1 MTTSRPNVLLVIL
14 DSVRARNTSLH
25 DYPIETT
32 PNLEQL
38 IKEAT
43 FYTQARASGI
53 HSIASHASMFSGLHV
68 EEHQIV
74 EHEAELEK
82 SASIWPELA
91 SDHGYATGLFTPN
104 TIVAEAS
111 NLSEQFEHTVG
122 PKRWRPPDT
131 GLTMHDFDG
140 TVSATAFISEA
151 LRHQKPVQSLLNGVR
166 YRLNDRSKHDPW
178 EECGETY
185 ISEFGSWT
193 ESQAGPW
200 AACINLMDAHWPYEA
215 LPEFRSHE
223 EDQLRDLLDF
233 FDGVKSNQILENGG
247 WWALSALETLY
258 NECIKQADAAVGSL
272 ISVLQQQGQYD
283 DTLLIITSDH
293 GEAFGEY
300 SQVSPSVRLCD
311 HSWGIHEVQT
321 HVPLVVKEPNQSE
334 GERIQRPASL
344 TEFPDVVRETIRNK
358 EAGSFIPESGSVLS
372 STYRVPAPG
381 ETLPEGVNKS
391 NYIGPWR
398 AVYTESDSGVMKQST
413 HNDDGVSIRVNSARD
428 SCVESRSPQPEVKDT
443 FSSLSD
449 AEVKQGIGQT
459 NADLEDHL
467 EALGYMR

>member
-1 MTTSRPNVLLVIL
+1 MSRPNVLLVIL

-25 DYPIETT
+25 DYPVKTT

-38 IKEAT
+38 TQGAT
-43 FYTQARASGI
+43 HYKQARAPGI
-53 HSIASHASMFSGLHV
+53 HSIASHASLFSGLHV
-68 EEHQIV
+68 EEHKLI

-91 SDHGYATGLFTPN
+91 ADHDYATALFTPN

-111 NLSEQFEHTVG
+111 NLSEHFEHTVG
-122 PKRWRPPDT
+122 PKRWVAPDT
-131 GLTMHDFDG
+131 GLTMSDFNG
-140 TVSATAFISEA
+140 SVSSTTFLINA
-151 LRHQKPVQSLLNGVR
+151 LRHQEPGQSILNGIR
-166 YRLNDRSKHDPW
+166 YKLYKGSERDSWKER
-178 EECGETY
+178 GERY

-223 EDQLRDLLDF
+223 EDQLRDLLNYF
-233 FDGVKSNQILENGG
+233 EGVKSNDILANGG

-258 NECIKQADAAVGSL
+258 DECIKQADAAVGSL
-272 ISVLQQQGQYD
+272 VDLLQRRDQYD
-283 DTLLIITSDH
+283 ETLIIVTSDH

-321 HVPLVVKEPNQSE
+321 HVPLVVKGPNQSE
-334 GERIQRPASL
+334 GEQIQRPASL
-344 TEFPDVVRETIRNK
+344 TEFPDVVREMIDNK

-381 ETLPEGVNKS
+381 EALPDDIDKS
-391 NYIGPWR
+391 NFIGPWR
-398 AVYTESDSGVMKQST
+398 AVYEESDSGVIKQST
-413 HNDDGVSIRVNSARD
+413 HNDDGVTIRINSARN
-428 SCVESRSPQPEVKDT
+428 SCVESRSTVPGVKDT
-443 FSSLSD
+443 FSSLAD
-449 AEVKQGIGQT
+449 ANVKQAIGET
-459 NADLEDHL
+459 DADLEEHL